1 MLKANDFKSFIL
13 EVNTSARK
21 KGDFVSFVAP
31 QVAVQLAKRGVQLCV
46 ASDSHNIDQIGEGF
60 REMYEYF
67 LENGVHTLYYAE
79 HKQIR
84 SYEIEDALSRL
95 RNPDQQ
101 LR

>member
-46 ASDSHNIDQIGEGF
+46 ASDSHNID
-60 REMYEYF
+60 
-67 LENGVHTLYYAE
+67 
-79 HKQIR
+79 
-84 SYEIEDALSRL
+84 
-95 RNPDQQ
+95 
-101 LR
+101 